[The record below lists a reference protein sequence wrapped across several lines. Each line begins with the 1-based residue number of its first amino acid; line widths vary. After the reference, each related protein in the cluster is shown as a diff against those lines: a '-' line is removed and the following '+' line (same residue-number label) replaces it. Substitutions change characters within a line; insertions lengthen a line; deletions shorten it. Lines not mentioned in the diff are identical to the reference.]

1 MESWIEG
8 GFAYW
13 HWMVLGLIL
22 LGAEIFLSGFI
33 LFWFGLSA
41 LLLGLLMLLV
51 PLSFKLQLLLWALFS
66 VAMVFV
72 FNRFIRPRWKN
83 RSLSGMASE
92 ALFGQVGSV
101 IQPNTGGSRGRLR
114 FPAPLLGEDEWQF
127 ICETEVTIG
136 TRVQVTELSGNT
148 LIVKVLG

>member
-41 LLLGLLMLLV
+41 LLLASKYTVLPSSTF
-51 PLSFKLQLLLWALFS
+51 PLQSKL
-66 VAMVFV
+66 
-72 FNRFIRPRWKN
+72 P
-83 RSLSGMASE
+83 
-92 ALFGQVGSV
+92 
-101 IQPNTGGSRGRLR
+101 SRLKANAAKG
-114 FPAPLLGEDEWQF
+114 
-127 ICETEVTIG
+127 C
-136 TRVQVTELSGNT
+136 
-148 LIVKVLG
+148 